1 MPSPKVVALPE
12 VAPKPAAKPK
22 KPAARKIVPKL
33 SVSEQRT
40 VGQGIAAVA
49 AGFLPV
55 ASYIIAHHEVA
66 DSPVKWLL
74 VIAALVFSAPTLAEW
89 AERWCKGKWKA
100 WGFTALLEGCMVF
113 SSTEYLGYAGL
124 AILVAINCHSA
135 WALAGSKK

>member
-1 MPSPKVVALPE
+1 MPSPKLVAVPE
-12 VAPKPAAKPK
+12 VKPAAKPK
-22 KPAARKIVPKL
+22 KPAAARKIVPKL
-33 SVSEQRT
+33 SASEQRT

-55 ASYIIAHHEVA
+55 ASYIIAHHEVT
-66 DSPVKWLL
+66 DSPLKWAL
-74 VIAALVFSAPTLAEW
+74 VLAALLFSAPTLAEW
-89 AERWCKGKWKA
+89 AEKWCKGRWKA

-135 WALAGSKK
+135 WSLAGQKK